1 MKGRVSDLSSKFR
14 ISQVNALEIFDSR
27 GYPTVKAIVRT
38 EGGFSGSFSVPAGA
52 SKGKEEAI
60 ELRDGGK
67 QLRGR
72 RVRRA
77 VAMIRELI
85 APLLVGV
92 DVRRQEEIDRIMIEA
107 DGSPNKSNF
116 GGNSILAVSI
126 ACAKTAANA
135 TSQPLYRYIGGVSAN
150 LLPVPLL
157 NVINGGLHAGNEL
170 AIQEFMIIPADFQT
184 FKEAILAAA
193 EIYHN
198 LRDYLVSKYGV
209 MAKNVGDEGGF
220 APPMSMTRDALDA
233 LLWAVEESGYRGKVY
248 LGMDC
253 AASSFFDSKSGKYR
267 IDGKEFDKNEL
278 MEFYIELV
286 KEYPLISIED
296 PFDEEDFEGFAE
308 LTKKLGDRIQLVGDD
323 FFVTNPNRLRK
334 GIEMGAGNSLLLKVN
349 QIGTLT
355 EALEAAM
362 MAFSAGYSVI
372 VSHRSGETIDAAI
385 SDIAVGIG
393 CGQIKAGALAR
404 GERIAKYNR
413 LLEIEHELGKF
424 ASFGVKKALRI
435 G

>member
-1 MKGRVSDLSSKFR
+1 MSSLSSKFK
-14 ISQVNALEIFDSR
+14 ISEVKALEIFDSR
-27 GYPTVKAIVRT
+27 GYPTVKAVVRT
-38 EGGFSGSFSVPAGA
+38 EGGYTGSFSVPAGA
-52 SKGKEEAI
+52 SKGKEEAV

-77 VAMIRELI
+77 VATIKELI
-85 APLLVGV
+85 APLIIGV
-92 DVRRQEEIDRIMIEA
+92 DVRKQEEIDKIMIEA

-126 ACAKTAANA
+126 ACAKAAAEA
-135 TSQPLYRYIGGVSAN
+135 TDQPLYRYLGGVSAN

-170 AIQEFMIIPADFQT
+170 SIQEFMIIPADFQT
-184 FKEAILAAA
+184 FKDAILAAA
-193 EIYHN
+193 EVYHN

-209 MAKNVGDEGGF
+209 SAKNVGDEGGF
-220 APPMSMTRDALDA
+220 APPMSKTTEALDA
-233 LLWAVEESGYRGKVY
+233 LLKAVEESGYGGKVY
-248 LGMDC
+248 LGIDC
-253 AASSFFDSKSGKYR
+253 AASSFYDQKSRKYK
-267 IDGKEFDKNEL
+267 IDGKELDTNDL
-278 MEFYIELV
+278 MEFYIELMRD
-286 KEYPLISIED
+286 YPLVSIED
-296 PFDEEDFEGFAE
+296 PFEEEDFAAFAE
-308 LTKKLGDRIQLVGDD
+308 LTRRIGDRIQLVGDD
-323 FFVTNPNRLRK
+323 FFVTNPKRLKK

-355 EALEAAM
+355 EALEAARI
-362 MAFSAGYSVI
+362 ASKAGYSVI

-393 CGQIKAGALAR
+393 CGQIKAGAIAR

-413 LLEIEHELGKF
+413 LLEIEEELGKS
-424 ASFGVKKALRI
+424 ASFGGKRVLRI